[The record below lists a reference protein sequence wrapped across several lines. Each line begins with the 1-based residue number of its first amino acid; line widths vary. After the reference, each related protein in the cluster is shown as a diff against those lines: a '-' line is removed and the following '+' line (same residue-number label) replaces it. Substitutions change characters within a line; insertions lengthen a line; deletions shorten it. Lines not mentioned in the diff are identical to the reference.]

1 MNIGKYSSDD
11 VENRDK
17 NEVVS
22 FEDAVSMAGKG
33 KFHYMLLFVCGIGQI
48 ALVFELY
55 LSSYLLP
62 AAQCDFQMTAQE
74 KGLLNSISYAGVILS
89 SPLWGFLA
97 DTQGRKKIL
106 IISLVCDGIIGVLS
120 SLAPNY
126 STLLAF
132 RFFNGFFICSPG
144 AVVYAYVG
152 EFYNNIDRPTA
163 IVLVSVFLPIGTLAL
178 PGLAWGVIPQTW
190 VVTLPWCSFNSWRIF
205 VVCCA
210 IPSLMGGIIVYL
222 CLPESPK
229 FLMNQG
235 KKEEALKILRHV
247 FVVNTGK
254 DPGDYMVKSIK
265 EDNSAE
271 SNTSN
276 NLPNNSCLN
285 IIKNIWSQTAPLFQR
300 QHILMTLLVCSL
312 QFGYYTCFNSLL
324 LWLPEMFNNMAAYTL
339 FHDGQTATVC
349 ESMRA
354 FVEST
359 VDETLYQYFPG
370 NRSIWNY
377 ESNSFTNNS
386 YLIDDI
392 ILNNPS
398 YGNQT
403 EIAECDSTITPE
415 TFRNTLIIGGGT
427 GAINLIIGFVVRW
440 TGRKVIGFVFMGVAA
455 GSCIGLDFGQTSE
468 IVLVLAFLFVCL
480 TGVSS
485 SLLNSAVVDIFPTQL
500 RLKKVMSGC
509 HGNHPVTH
517 AELGGAVEQAR
528 HTEFV
533 NIRALYVTR

>member
-1 MNIGKYSSDD
+1 MRCTAMRFLVAIHERSSD
-11 VENRDK
+11 
-17 NEVVS
+17 
-22 FEDAVSMAGKG
+22 
-33 KFHYMLLFVCGIGQI
+33 Q
-48 ALVFELY
+48 
-55 LSSYLLP
+55 
-62 AAQCDFQMTAQE
+62 QCT
-74 KGLLNSISYAGVILS
+74 IL
-89 SPLWGFLA
+89 
-97 DTQGRKKIL
+97 GR
-106 IISLVCDGIIGVLS
+106 
-120 SLAPNY
+120 Y
-126 STLLAF
+126 S
-132 RFFNGFFICSPG
+132 
-144 AVVYAYVG
+144 
-152 EFYNNIDRPTA
+152 
-163 IVLVSVFLPIGTLAL
+163 
-178 PGLAWGVIPQTW
+178 LAWGVIPQTW

-235 KKEEALKILRHV
+235 KKEEALNILRHV

-254 DPGDYMVKSIK
+254 DPGDYMMYKIQRDLLTFFSKQRKKNCPNVIESSSEMA
-265 EDNSAE
+265 EDSGNKPVDI
-271 SNTSN
+271 T
-276 NLPNNSCLN
+276 
-285 IIKNIWSQTAPLFQR
+285 F
-300 QHILMTLLVCSL
+300 
-312 QFGYYTCFNSLL
+312 
-324 LWLPEMFNNMAAYTL
+324 
-339 FHDGQTATVC
+339 C
-349 ESMRA
+349 ESSWVDSLANSSNKPTPLICSPCLDPDNQIALRGHSDSGPIAAEDSPYVGKNEGNFRA
-354 FVEST
+354 LLRFEIESGDET
-359 VDETLYQYFPG
+359 LKNHLGNCAVDETLYQYFPG

-386 YLIDDI
+386 SLIDDI

-500 RLKKVMSGC
+500 R
-509 HGNHPVTH
+509 
-517 AELGGAVEQAR
+517 
-528 HTEFV
+528 
-533 NIRALYVTR
+533 